1 MTPEGPLRAT
11 PNSGAFELRS
21 STPAARAVVRVRLG
35 LFGLVGIVL
44 TSLVVCVSAAN
55 TGVLL
60 PESVRPVPA
69 FLAGPF
75 GVGGPNLRVGVLMGL
90 LTAMFGCYLLVMRAA
105 DRLSARHVLMAIA
118 ALYTLVLLA
127 PPLLSTDVFSYQ
139 AYGRMWEIYGANPY
153 LNGPHVLFYDQL
165 YPYIGA
171 KWVNTPTSYGPLFT
185 LLSLLL
191 SNLSG
196 NANVAI
202 AASALAYKAIATLAC
217 LGTIALL
224 WNAARLRGLNPV
236 RAVALFALNPLV
248 VLYGVGGG
256 HNDLLMLLFT
266 TAGIYALLSRRERTS
281 GALVAIGAGIK
292 LTALLLLP
300 FALVSG
306 VEKGASRRRRSIL
319 VGAAATSA
327 AIGLVGFVVFGTG
340 EFNLLSTLRTVQQE
354 GDWHSIPGFLSEGL
368 GLGGVSRIT
377 GLVLGLIFVVV
388 FVWLV
393 RRVWQN
399 KMDWID
405 GAGWA
410 TFAMLL
416 TASSLLPWYVAW
428 LLPLVGLCTDRRLW
442 RYSLVLTG
450 WMLLIT
456 MIGYLPHG
464 SSVLGAL

>member
-21 STPAARAVVRVRLG
+21 STRAARAVVRVRLG
-35 LFGLVGIVL
+35 VVGLVGIVL
-44 TSLVVCVSAAN
+44 TGLVVCVSAAN

-60 PESVRPVPA
+60 PESVRPVPS

-75 GVGGPNLRVGVLMGL
+75 GVGGPDLRVGVLMGL

-191 SNLSG
+191 ANLSG

-236 RAVALFALNPLV
+236 RAVALFGAQPACRPLRRRWRARRSADAPVHHRRDLCAALAPRANQRRADRDR
-248 VLYGVGGG
+248 GGDQIDG
-256 HNDLLMLLFT
+256 
-266 TAGIYALLSRRERTS
+266 LSPAPVRARFS
-281 GALVAIGAGIK
+281 
-292 LTALLLLP
+292 
-300 FALVSG
+300 
-306 VEKGASRRRRSIL
+306 ASRRAP
-319 VGAAATSA
+319 AAAGARFSGSRGDQRGDRA
-327 AIGLVGFVVFGTG
+327 RRFRRVRHG
-340 EFNLLSTLRTVQQE
+340 RVQPHLDVANRPAGGRLAQ
-354 GDWHSIPGFLSEGL
+354 IPGFLSEGL

-377 GLVLGLIFVVV
+377 GLVLGLIFVVA
-388 FVWLV
+388 FTWLL
-393 RRVWQN
+393 RRVWRNQ
-399 KMDWID
+399 MDWID

-416 TASSLLPWYVAW
+416 TAARCCPGTSRGCCRWSASAPTA
-428 LLPLVGLCTDRRLW
+428 GC
-442 RYSLVLTG
+442 
-450 WMLLIT
+450 
-456 MIGYLPHG
+456 
-464 SSVLGAL
+464 GATRSCSPAGCC